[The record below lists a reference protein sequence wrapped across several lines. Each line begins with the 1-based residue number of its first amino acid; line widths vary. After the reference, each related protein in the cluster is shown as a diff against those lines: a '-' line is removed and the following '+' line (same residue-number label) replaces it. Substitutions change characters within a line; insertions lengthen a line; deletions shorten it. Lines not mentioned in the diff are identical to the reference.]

1 MIGPLPR
8 RQYARGAG
16 GIALATVLAMTLAG
30 CHGGKKTAA
39 PPVTT
44 SASSS
49 ATATTAPA
57 TSSPPVKPTPRVN
70 PLTGV
75 GPTPPGPVIAVK
87 VDDTGNGRPSRGIED
102 ADVLYIEQ
110 AEGGLTR
117 MVAVFATHHPVVEA
131 VRSVRASD
139 AELLSQYGSIALVA
153 SGGGGDSLGV
163 LARSVVRG
171 VINDRGGPGF
181 SRDANRPVP
190 YNLQTDLAEVASA
203 VHTGRAKPVG
213 FNFSGDVSVLKG
225 APVALGVRTVV
236 GSTAV
241 TFRYAPSISKYIRT
255 IGGSD
260 LDTASGKPVASPNVL
275 IQLCQVSV
283 DRTDIDVAGNPSQY
297 THSVGSGR
305 VVLYRN
311 GKRFLGKWS
320 RPNAASATTYTT
332 MSGKPLLMAPGG
344 VIVVLAAVGAPA

>member
-1 MIGPLPR
+1 
-8 RQYARGAG
+8 
-16 GIALATVLAMTLAG
+16 V
-30 CHGGKKTAA
+30 
-39 PPVTT
+39 
-44 SASSS
+44 
-49 ATATTAPA
+49 PA
-57 TSSPPVKPTPRVN
+57 TSSAPVKSTPRIN

-75 GPTPPGPVIAVK
+75 GPVPTNPIIAVK
-87 VDDTGNGRPSRGIED
+87 VDDTGNGRPSRGID
-102 ADVLYIEQ
+102 VADVIYIEQ

-117 MVAVFATHHPVVEA
+117 MVAVFGTHLPVVEA

-153 SGGGGDSLGV
+153 SGGGGDSIGILF
-163 LARSVVRG
+163 RSIVRG

-181 SRDANRPVP
+181 SRDYNRPAP
-190 YNLQTDLAEVASA
+190 YNLQTNLAQVASA

-213 FNFSGDVSVLKG
+213 FNFNRDVSQLKG
-225 APVALGVRTVV
+225 APSVPQVRTQV

-241 TFRYAPSISKYIRT
+241 TFRWAPSIGKYIRT

-260 LDTASGKPVASPNVL
+260 LLAASGKPVASPNVL
-275 IQLCQVSV
+275 VQLCKVSV

-297 THSVGSGR
+297 THSVGSGQ

-311 GKRFLGKWS
+311 GKRILGKWS
-320 RPNAASATTYTT
+320 RPNAASATTFTT
-332 MSGKPLLMAPGG
+332 LSGKPLLMAPGG